1 MSKLAEEILKASKS
15 WKPDGVNFPLT
26 DEEKLALI
34 DEKLSGVKCINC
46 HNAPDEANRAVI
58 CRKCYVVNSK
68 LKAERDKAIE
78 VLAQV
83 QASLK
88 VD

>member
-1 MSKLAEEILKASKS
+1 MSKLAEEIAFALYKEGHLDGSDKELKYTA
-15 WKPDGVNFPLT
+15 
-26 DEEKLALI
+26 ALI
-34 DEKLSGVKCINC
+34 DEKLSGEKCINC

-68 LKAERDKAIE
+68 LKAERDKATE

-83 QASLK
+83 QESLK